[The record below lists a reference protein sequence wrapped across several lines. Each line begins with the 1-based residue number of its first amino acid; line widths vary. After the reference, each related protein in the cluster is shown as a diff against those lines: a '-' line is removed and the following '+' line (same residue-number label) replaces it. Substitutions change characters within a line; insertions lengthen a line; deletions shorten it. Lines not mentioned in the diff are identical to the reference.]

1 MASLIL
7 LGEQPTLTRPESRS
21 DATKQ
26 NVDFG
31 QIGKKKK
38 GYDKGEERTVGSIHS
53 SPLVTTSS
61 VQTEPMHRDSPIG
74 RPHPVADIEKA
85 SQCIGVG
92 NRSEERLAQAHV
104 HVHFRQNYSM
114 DQGKQ

>member
-38 GYDKGEERTVGSIHS
+38 GYDKGEDVR
-53 SPLVTTSS
+53 S
-61 VQTEPMHRDSPIG
+61 VQFI
-74 RPHPVADIEKA
+74 A
-85 SQCIGVG
+85 
-92 NRSEERLAQAHV
+92 V
-104 HVHFRQNYSM
+104 H
-114 DQGKQ
+114 